1 VTDRSPRRLLA
12 DVRAHATASALR
24 FLRGLPDER
33 LDQLL
38 RTPARRLIIGG
49 IFRRIP
55 ALLDPGRA
63 AALTTTVRWRIR
75 GPDSGS
81 VEVYELLIDRGAARV
96 VRGARAPAPGATV
109 TVDARELLKLA
120 IGSSNPLSAY
130 LTGKLVL
137 NSNLLTV
144 TSIAAL
150 IDFRR
155 ILPRGAGR

>member
-1 VTDRSPRRLLA
+1 VRQRSLRRLLA
-12 DVRAHATASALR
+12 DAQAHAAARILR

-63 AALTTTVRWRIR
+63 AALTTTVRWRVR
-75 GPDSGS
+75 APDSGS
-81 VEVYELLIDRGAARV
+81 VDVYDLLIDRGTARV

-120 IGSSNPLSAY
+120 IGSSNPVSAY
-130 LTGKLVL
+130 FAGRLVL
-137 NSNLLTV
+137 SGNLLTA

-155 ILPRGAGR
+155 ILTHS

>member
-1 VTDRSPRRLLA
+1 VPKRSPRRLLA
-12 DVRAHATASALR
+12 DTRAHAAARTLR
-24 FLRGLPDER
+24 VLRGIPDER

-38 RTPARRLIIGG
+38 RTPARRLIISG
-49 IFRRIP
+49 IFRRLP

-63 AALTTTVRWRIR
+63 AALTTTVRWQVRA
-75 GPDSGS
+75 PDRDS
-81 VEVYELLIDRGAARV
+81 VEVYDLLIDRGAARV
-96 VRGARAPAPGATV
+96 VRGARAHAPGATV

-130 LTGKLVL
+130 FSGKLVL
-137 NSNLLTV
+137 SGNLLTA

-155 ILPRGAGR
+155 ILAYDARR

>member
-1 VTDRSPRRLLA
+1 VRERSPRRLLA
-12 DVRAHATASALR
+12 DADARVTASVLR
-24 FLRGLPDER
+24 FLRSLPDER

-63 AALTTTVRWRIR
+63 AALTTTVRWRVR
-75 GPDSGS
+75 APDSGS
-81 VEVYELLIDRGAARV
+81 VDVYDLLIDRGAARV
-96 VRGARAPAPGATV
+96 VRGARSTAPGATV

-130 LTGKLVL
+130 LTGRLVL
-137 NSNLLTV
+137 SGNLLTA
-144 TSIAAL
+144 TTIAAL
-150 IDFRR
+150 IDFRG
-155 ILPRGAGR
+155 ILARGARR